1 MIDLKEIVKANKP
14 KVIDNFLSD
23 EDINNLSHVCSFEGL
38 NTLEIERWR
47 WQDESVIHY
56 GDWNISE
63 EEFLESFKKKNRNAQ
78 FNIQNIKPLIK
89 NSDNLFFNYTSDDE
103 QQGHWIW
110 WSDKNNITQLHTD
123 PYDNFILQL
132 YGEKEWILFSEEYN
146 EVIYDNPVWD
156 GGYGF
161 AVSDLNINDID
172 IPHHKLVCKPGQL
185 LFIPKG
191 WSHHVKTLSKSYS
204 INCFFEISKR
214 EVLYNYLIKSNIDI
228 EVFKNNN
235 VYLVGGSILRL
246 FMGSP
251 LDTDLDFYVES
262 EENYK
267 NVSKY
272 FDDNFD
278 FQYDTETFRSYKCN
292 SNEIQLI
299 NKFQPIDEFIGNFD
313 FTIIK
318 SYFSFKD
325 EKFVFHKRFFD
336 DIKNKKLVYD
346 TDNSPGPLSSMR
358 RADKFKK
365 LGFEV
370 DDESFKKLYEDVDA
384 TEGEIGLDLLS
395 GTVKKKSWLRNEDVY
410 PIVPNIDVFVN
421 WLMDIKNHPNLEKFN
436 VYLWG
441 GFISRPH
448 ETKDIDVLMTKRDG
462 QYATLKEL
470 EKLMVDMFNLAYD
483 VHGFFLDTHYMRIPQ
498 WVGDYPR
505 DKEILKSVEKKQL
518 FITITKY
525 EDKDIECKYRRYGL
539 LNCAY
544 TGSFTLRGV
553 EPSSLVHRWVDLN
566 GNYAQMVDLR
576 RIVKYYEN
584 NKERNMENF
593 LNKFQE
599 YSGY

>member
-1 MIDLKEIVKANKP
+1 MIDLNEIVKANKP

-421 WLMDIKNHPNLEKFN
+421 WLMDIKDHPNLKKFN

-441 GFISRPH
+441 GFISRPY
-448 ETKDIDVLMTKRDG
+448 ETKDIDVLITKRDG
-462 QYATLKEL
+462 QHATLKEL
-470 EKLMVDMFNLAYD
+470 EKLMVDMFDSAYD
-483 VHGFFLDTHYMRIPQ
+483 THRFFLDTHYMRIPQ
-498 WVGDYPR
+498 WIGDYPR
-505 DKEILKSVEKKQL
+505 DREFLKSVEKKQL
-518 FITITKY
+518 FITITKN
-525 EDKDIECKYRRYGL
+525 EDKDIKCKHRRYGL
-539 LNCAY
+539 LNCSY

-576 RIVKYYEN
+576 RIIKYYEN
-584 NKERNMENF
+584 NKERDMEDF